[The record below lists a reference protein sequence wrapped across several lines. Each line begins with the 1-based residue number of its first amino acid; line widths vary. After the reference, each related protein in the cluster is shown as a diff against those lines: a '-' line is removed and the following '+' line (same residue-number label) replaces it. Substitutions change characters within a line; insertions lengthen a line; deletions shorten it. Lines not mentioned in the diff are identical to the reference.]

1 MVAYKANAQINAN
14 FKTPTKARGDP
25 AENKLISN
33 VEQEI
38 DRCWNYAAG
47 RSEKSSLKGTA
58 TSINGDWGQYNKY
71 KNELQQVAQKIG
83 ELESEVEEHK

>member
-38 DRCWNYAAG
+38 DRC
-47 RSEKSSLKGTA
+47 
-58 TSINGDWGQYNKY
+58 
-71 KNELQQVAQKIG
+71 
-83 ELESEVEEHK
+83 